1 MNKRQMILLETNALR
16 DKAEALLKGLID
28 AKTVTERELARLNR
42 PDALRVVTGRS
53 SIEEGIE
60 STRRMIETLNRSLAQ
75 ARRDLDDEDLALL
88 EELDAPELGADA
100 GRHVH
105 ATAARPAVPA

>member
-1 MNKRQMILLETNALR
+1 MAITQRQLIMLETNALR

-42 PDALRVVTGRS
+42 PDVMRLVTGRS
-53 SIEEGIE
+53 SIEDGIA

-75 ARRDLDDEDLALL
+75 AKRDLDDEDIALL
-88 EELDAPELGADA
+88 DELLDEEPPAPQA
-100 GRHVH
+100 RQH
-105 ATAARPAVPA
+105 ATAGPRL